1 MKTKIFLMFTVVA
14 FLFSCGDDNMNQPRG
29 NSAVP
34 AKVLNPQVKNIP
46 GGAIIY
52 YDRPD
57 DNNLRYVKAVY
68 TTDDGVD
75 MDATASFFTDSILIR
90 GFRDACNVSVKL
102 YSVNASEVMSE
113 PLSVPISPETPVYL
127 KALADL
133 EINPTFGGVRLLT
146 ANETGEKLTIALYK
160 KDPDTDRFEEIGLN
174 FTDWKDINYKVMG
187 QDPVENVYM
196 AKIRDQ
202 WGHWSEEKV
211 ATLTPWFEEPLDK
224 RLFKEVRLCN
234 ITEGYSGEGEP
245 DGPWKGMLNQ
255 DGFLLPSNYWGHF
268 MHWWSG
274 SDVRFEYLW
283 DGQYGTSTA
292 KCFHTRPTCVLPLH
306 FTIDL
311 GVSAKLSRIV
321 VHGRLSDTEMGA
333 GSNDT
338 QWVYRAGFPK
348 YVKLYGATYD
358 GPDMMQLHDD
368 INDPEYWID
377 LGDYYLRRADG
388 SLDMITGAGTG
399 GNADFGTIEDHNQL
413 KDGHELEF
421 PEWAPKIRYFRFRV
435 MENYNPAVNNV
446 QLGEVTLYGDSR

>member
-1 MKTKIFLMFTVVA
+1 MDMKIKMFFVFTLAA
-14 FLFSCGDDNMNQPRG
+14 FLFFSCGDDNMNQPRG
-29 NSAVP
+29 NSDAP
-34 AKVLNPQVKNIP
+34 AKVIYRQVKNIP

-52 YDRPD
+52 YERPD

-75 MDATASFFTDSILIR
+75 RDATASFFTDSILVR
-90 GFRDACNVSVKL
+90 GFKDACNVTVNL
-102 YSVNASEVMSE
+102 YSVNASEVMSD
-113 PLSVPISPETPVYL
+113 PVPVPVSPETPVYK

-133 EINPTFGGVRLLT
+133 EINPTFGGIRLLT
-146 ANETGEKLTIALYK
+146 NNETGEKLTIALYK
-160 KDPDTDRFEEIGLN
+160 KDPDTDKFEEIGLN
-174 FTDWKDINYKVMG
+174 FTELNEINYKVMG
-187 QDPVENVYM
+187 QEPVENVYM

-202 WGHWSEEKV
+202 WGHWSEEKT
-211 ATLTPWFEEPLDK
+211 ATITPWFEEQLDK
-224 RLFKEVRLCN
+224 RLFREVRLCN
-234 ITEGYSGEGEP
+234 VIEGYTGETIP
-245 DGPWKGMLNQ
+245 DQ
-255 DGFLLPSNYWGHF
+255 TGFLMPSNYWGHF

-274 SDVRFEYLW
+274 SNVRFEYLW
-283 DGQYGTSTA
+283 DGEFGTSTT
-292 KCFHTRPTCVLPLH
+292 KCYHTRSNCVLPLH

-311 GVSAKLSRIV
+311 GASYKLSRIL
-321 VHGRLSDTEMGA
+321 VHGRFSDTEMGA

-358 GPDMMQLHDD
+358 GPDMMQLGDD
-368 INDPEYWID
+368 LNDADYWID

-399 GNADFGTIEDHNQL
+399 GSADFGTIEDHQIL

-446 QLGEVTLYGDSR
+446 QLGEITLFGDGR